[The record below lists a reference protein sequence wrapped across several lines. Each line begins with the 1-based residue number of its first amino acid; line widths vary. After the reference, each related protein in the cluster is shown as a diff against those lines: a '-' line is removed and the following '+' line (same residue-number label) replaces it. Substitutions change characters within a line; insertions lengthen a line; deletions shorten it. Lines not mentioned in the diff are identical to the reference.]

1 VDKIEN
7 RRSTVMSLLYGG
19 DSELCE
25 RDKPSY
31 TIIQLLIILP
41 IMLLLL
47 SVVIYSIVITG
58 IARTTIVKDNGSDA
72 LTITNYNIIIDNIIV
87 LLLRL
92 LLRLSIRYNSE
103 TIIED

>member
-1 VDKIEN
+1 MGE
-7 RRSTVMSLLYGG
+7 

-31 TIIQLLIILP
+31 TTIQLLIIVLL

-47 SVVIYSIVITG
+47 SVVIYSIVIIG

-72 LTITNYNIIIDNIIV
+72 PTIA
-87 LLLRL
+87 
-92 LLRLSIRYNSE
+92 
-103 TIIED
+103 TIIY

>member
-1 VDKIEN
+1 
-7 RRSTVMSLLYGG
+7 
-19 DSELCE
+19 
-25 RDKPSY
+25 
-31 TIIQLLIILP
+31 
-41 IMLLLL
+41 MLLLL